1 MVHPLLQDTLAAA
14 AVIAASP
21 VAFHAAAA
29 QMDGQARVIAGGG
42 WTKRAAASS
51 GAWSIV
57 DREGALF
64 VILSENFGTPAAP
77 DLKLFLSP
85 KSPDDLNGR
94 NAAGGALLIAPLA
107 SNRGAQEYALPIG
120 VDLAEYESIVIHCE
134 AYSKIWSIALL

>member
-1 MVHPLLQDTLAAA
+1 MVHPLLHNTLAAF

-29 QMDGQARVIAGGG
+29 QMDGQARVISGGG
-42 WTKRAAASS
+42 WTKRTAASS

-57 DREGALF
+57 DRDGGLF
-64 VILSENFGTPAAP
+64 VILSENFGTRAAP

-85 KSPDDLNGR
+85 KSPDELDGR
-94 NAAGGALLIAPLA
+94 NATEGALLIAPLA
-107 SNRGAQEYALPIG
+107 SNRGAQEYALPTG
-120 VDLAEYESIVIHCE
+120 VDLADYETIVIHCE